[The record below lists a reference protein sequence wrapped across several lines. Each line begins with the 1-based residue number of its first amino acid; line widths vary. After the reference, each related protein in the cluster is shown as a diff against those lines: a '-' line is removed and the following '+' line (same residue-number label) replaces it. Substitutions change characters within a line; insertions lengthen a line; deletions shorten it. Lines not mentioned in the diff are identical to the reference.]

1 MRSGTS
7 RGVPKWSGGKYL
19 YMGSPV
25 LVTEKVSGF
34 TGSVPGPP
42 EGSGGPPRGATGPK
56 GIHGPSV
63 RRDQPLGRL
72 GRLPTKAHAP
82 REKRGQTLRADGP

>member
-1 MRSGTS
+1 MVLATES
-7 RGVPKWSGGKYL
+7 VPGI
-19 YMGSPV
+19 
-25 LVTEKVSGF
+25 

-42 EGSGGPPRGATGPK
+42 EGSGGPPGGDTGPG

-63 RRDQPLGRL
+63 RRDQPLGGL
-72 GRLPTKAHAP
+72 GLLPTKARAP